1 MWCISSLLPSSS
13 ALSLAARSWC
23 KWWWSAVEVGDVSCV
38 EAGVVDAFG
47 HIEMGIMVMVE
58 AIEMDAL
65 ILTQENNIKLH
76 KSKDVQ
82 KYTNPQNPTRYMF
95 VLAR

>member
-1 MWCISSLLPSSS
+1 M
-13 ALSLAARSWC
+13 
-23 KWWWSAVEVGDVSCV
+23 GGVSCV

-47 HIEMGIMVMVE
+47 HVEMGIMVMVE

-82 KYTNPQNPTRYMF
+82 KYTNPQNPTKYMF